1 MANDYNLRPAKK
13 GEVRNPN
20 GRPKGAKN
28 KSTQL
33 KRLLKDL
40 AKISDK
46 LEGNSKQLA
55 YDLYDIALS
64 DYITGEYRAVSDHL
78 YFIDSADCIKI
89 GRSHKVDTRLKQI
102 KSYAPDAEIIRV
114 IPNAGA
120 YEASLHKRLDRHNVR
135 DMEGWGTEWFNKTE
149 EVLTLVDRIQSIT
162 DLHYLFGSKEMEQV
176 ELIFRQ

>member
-28 KSTQL
+28 KTTQL

-40 AKISDK
+40 AKVTMK
-46 LEGNSKQLA
+46 LDGNAKALA

-64 DYITGEYRAVSDHL
+64 DYITDDYRASSDHL

-102 KSYAPDAEIIRV
+102 QSYAPDAEIIRV
-114 IPNAGA
+114 IPNAGS
-120 YEASLHKRLDRHNVR
+120 YESLLHKRLDRHNVR
-135 DMEGWGTEWFNKTE
+135 DMDGWGTEWFNKTE
-149 EVLTLVDRIQSIT
+149 EVLTLVEGIQTIT
-162 DLHYLFGSKEMEQV
+162 DLHYLFGSDKMSQV

>member
-28 KSTQL
+28 KTTQL

-40 AKISDK
+40 ANVSKK
-46 LEGNSKQLA
+46 LDGNAKQLA
-55 YDLYDIALS
+55 YDLYDVALS

-78 YFIDSADCIKI
+78 YFIDSAECIKI
-89 GRSHKVDTRLKQI
+89 GRSHSVGTRLKQI
-102 KSYAPDAEIIRV
+102 KKYAPDAEMIRV

-120 YEASLHKRLDRHNVR
+120 YEKSLHKRLDRHNVR
-135 DMEGWGTEWFNKTE
+135 DMESWGTEWFNKTE
-149 EVLTLVDRIQSIT
+149 EVLTLIADIQTIE
-162 DLHYLFGSKEMEQV
+162 DLHYLFGSKEMGQV
-176 ELIFRQ
+176 ELLFRQ